1 MSGEIPPWRPLARRR
16 VAVAAAAA
24 GLLLLAACG
33 DSPTN
38 PTAHELAQV
47 SGPAATTTSG
57 STTSTTAGGPTTT
70 GKPTGPASSTSTST
84 TSTTFA
90 YGAPPWTVL
99 SVDPAGVAVE
109 EQKVTVP
116 SGQVATLIRFDA
128 GRVVFDLHIGS
139 QDPPVNL
146 ASIPGDR
153 GPAIAAD
160 EAPFLLAAFNGGFKI
175 HDGPGGVEQ
184 QGQVIAP
191 LSDGKASF
199 VIDVNGSAHVGVW
212 GSGLP
217 RPGEAVASVRQN
229 LAPLVTNGVTNP
241 AVNNP
246 SDWGATLTSSK
257 LVPRSGAG
265 EDARGDIIFAGG
277 MGLLP
282 SDLAAALLGA
292 GAVNAMQL
300 DINPEWVQLDA
311 AAAEGAPLATQIPGQ
326 VRPYNQYVSGWT
338 RDFFVVMGPVVHL
351 PLRPR

>member
-1 MSGEIPPWRPLARRR
+1 MATSTTTG
-16 VAVAAAAA
+16 
-24 GLLLLAACG
+24 
-33 DSPTN
+33 
-38 PTAHELAQV
+38 
-47 SGPAATTTSG
+47 GPA
-57 STTSTTAGGPTTT
+57 TSTTAGGATTSSA
-70 GKPTGPASSTSTST
+70 ASTTT

-99 SVDPAGVAVE
+99 SQDPAGVAVE

-116 SGQVATLIRFDA
+116 SGQVATLVRFDA

-146 ASIPGDR
+146 STIPADR
-153 GPAIAAD
+153 GPTIAAD

-191 LSDGKASF
+191 LADGKASF
-199 VIDVNGSAHVGVW
+199 VIDADGTAHVGVW

-241 AVNNP
+241 AANNP
-246 SDWGATLTSSK
+246 ADWGATLTSSK

-277 MGLLP
+277 MALLP
-282 SDLAAALLGA
+282 SDLAAALAGA

-338 RDFFVVMGPVVHL
+338 RDFFVVMGPFTTTRVK
-351 PLRPR
+351 PR

>member
-1 MSGEIPPWRPLARRR
+1 M
-16 VAVAAAAA
+16 AAAAVV
-24 GLLLLAACG
+24 LLLAGCG

-38 PTAHELAQV
+38 PTAHELT
-47 SGPAATTTSG
+47 PASSSSSTSTTTTSG
-57 STTSTTAGGPTTT
+57 PISSTTRATGTGGPTTS
-70 GKPTGPASSTSTST
+70 SSTSS

-99 SVDPAGVAVE
+99 SQDAAGVAVE

-116 SGQVATLIRFDA
+116 SGQVATLVRFDV

-139 QDPPVNL
+139 QDPPFNL
-146 ASIPGDR
+146 ADIPADR
-153 GPAIAAD
+153 GPTIAAD

-175 HDGPGGVEQ
+175 KDGPGGVEQ
-184 QGQVIAP
+184 QGQTIAP

-199 VIDVNGSAHVGVW
+199 VIDVDGTAHVGVW
-212 GSGLP
+212 GNGLP
-217 RPGEAVASVRQN
+217 RPGEQVASVRQN

-241 AVNNP
+241 AASNP
-246 SDWGATLTSSK
+246 ADWGATLTSSK

-265 EDARGDIIFAGG
+265 EDARGDIIFVGG
-277 MGLLP
+277 MALLP
-282 SDLAAALLGA
+282 SDLAAALLDA

-338 RDFFVVMGPVVHL
+338 RDFFVVMGPFS
-351 PLRPR
+351 RPSAKPR